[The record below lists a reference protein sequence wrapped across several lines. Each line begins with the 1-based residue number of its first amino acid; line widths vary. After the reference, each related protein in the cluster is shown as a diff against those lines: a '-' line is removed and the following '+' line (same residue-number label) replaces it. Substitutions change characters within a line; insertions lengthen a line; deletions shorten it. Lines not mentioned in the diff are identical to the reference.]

1 MESGS
6 RSKHIGLSNMSK
18 KSDDVAKYYDN
29 WASDYDESLAD
40 WRYEAPE
47 QIATMLRK
55 KLSPK
60 SAILDV
66 GCGTGLSGR
75 AFHSV
80 GFTIIDGI
88 DVSHRSLEI
97 AGKTGAYRTLHA
109 MDLQR
114 LPVSIPDDHY
124 DGLACVGVLTYLTD
138 SVGTLREFSRVV
150 KSGGVVA
157 ITQRSDLFAEREF
170 QSVLDEL
177 LNEGVIAQVRISE
190 PRPYLPDNE
199 EFGDQILIHYI
210 GFTVVS
216 GGTG

>member
-1 MESGS
+1 
-6 RSKHIGLSNMSK
+6 MSK

-29 WASDYDESLAD
+29 WASDYDGTLAD

-47 QIATMLRK
+47 QVASMLRT

-60 SAILDV
+60 SAILDA

-75 AFHSV
+75 ALHTA
-80 GFTIIDGI
+80 GFTTIDGI
-88 DVSHRSLEI
+88 DVSHRSLKI
-97 AGKTGAYRTLHA
+97 AGMTGAYRALHA

-114 LPVSIPDDHY
+114 LPLPITDDHY

-150 KSGGVVA
+150 RSGGVVA

-170 QSVLDEL
+170 QSVLEGL
-177 LNEGVIAQVRISE
+177 VNEGVIAQVRISE

-199 EFGDQILIHYI
+199 EFGDQILVHYV
-210 GFTVVS
+210 GFTVV
-216 GGTG
+216 

>member
-29 WASDYDESLAD
+29 WANDYDGTLAD

-47 QIATMLRK
+47 QVASMLRT

-60 SAILDV
+60 SAILDA

-75 AFHSV
+75 ALHTA
-80 GFTIIDGI
+80 GFTTIDGI
-88 DVSHRSLEI
+88 DVSHRSLKI
-97 AGKTGAYRTLHA
+97 AGMTGAYRTLHA

-114 LPVSIPDDHY
+114 LPLPITDDHY

-138 SVGTLREFSRVV
+138 SVGTLREFSRIVR
-150 KSGGVVA
+150 SGGVVA

-170 QSVLDEL
+170 QSVLEGL
-177 LNEGVIAQVRISE
+177 VNEGVIAQMRISE

-199 EFGDQILIHYI
+199 EFGDQILVHYV
-210 GFTVVS
+210 GFTVV
-216 GGTG
+216 